1 MSPKQSTWFLCWNFI
16 HTQRLGY
23 TFVSADWQKTWKK
36 NTFQPEKTTTTSFTH
51 DDDHLSFADQQ
62 LHTFSLS
69 LLCVQQTHIT
79 TKITERSNVIPFLL
93 YECMD
98 NITFIASLYMSI
110 ISIKY
115 RCYAGSKLGPSRSK
129 WAQCWWITFDRW
141 WQKPSLKIL
150 HKLLQCRLFIFAC
163 LDDDVWTKLCQASRG
178 HIFLHHS

>member
-1 MSPKQSTWFLCWNFI
+1 MFWVYICFCWLTKN
-16 HTQRLGY
+16 LEK
-23 TFVSADWQKTWKK
+23 KT
-36 NTFQPEKTTTTSFTH
+36 TFQPEKTTTTSFTH

-62 LHTFSLS
+62 LHMFSLS

-98 NITFIASLYMSI
+98 NITFMASLYMSI

-141 WQKPSLKIL
+141 WQKPSLKTL
-150 HKLLQCRLFIFAC
+150 HKFLQCRVFIFAC

-178 HIFLHHS
+178 HIFYTIDKRFDISLWVKM